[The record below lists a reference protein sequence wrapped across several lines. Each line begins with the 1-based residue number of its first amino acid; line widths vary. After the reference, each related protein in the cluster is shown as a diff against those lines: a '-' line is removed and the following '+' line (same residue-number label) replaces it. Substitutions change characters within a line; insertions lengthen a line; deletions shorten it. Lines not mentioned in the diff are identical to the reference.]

1 MRREEG
7 TTFKRLAEEEKPAK
21 KRLRICR
28 RVGGD
33 PGDGVGLVVKQSVR
47 GGVNGHQ
54 KSHAVVHPSKMETL

>member
-33 PGDGVGLVVKQSVR
+33 PGDGVGLVESVR
-47 GGVNGHQ
+47 EGVNGHQ